1 MHKINKK
8 FKFTFFIASI
18 SLFVTSL
25 DAREYE
31 YDRNGNVNINI
42 IDRDVIIN
50 NEQVGI
56 ISSVERISVDEYEI
70 GIDEYAEIGVE
81 MEELEVIVGDDVSID
96 IDTISSFFDD

>member
-1 MHKINKK
+1 MNKINKN
-8 FKFTFFIASI
+8 FGFTFFIALI
-18 SLFVTSL
+18 SLLFTSL

-31 YDRNGNVNINI
+31 HDRNGNLNINI

-50 NEQVGI
+50 NEPVGT

-70 GIDEYAEIGVE
+70 GIDEHDEIEVE

-96 IDTISSFFDD
+96 IGSISSFFDD